1 MKIIH
6 IGLGKTGTTT
16 LQKYFFPKLS
26 NLLNH
31 TYWTTDSKIL
41 NKVKIHYSKQILG
54 KDIFDNL
61 QLNDN
66 SFISHEGL
74 SGFHRPDLLEYF
86 ANSNL
91 IAFGRN
97 SHIIITIREPLSYLS
112 SIYNELVA
120 KKLLNLSPSDF
131 FLSKKSELSF
141 FNLKEFSYRKL
152 LNVYKKKFDK
162 VSIIKIEKYN
172 DINYLSKI
180 FNLELNLLR
189 STISDLDK
197 NKKTNRS
204 YNFNTYKIVKSI
216 SFLFYPV
223 KFILKLPL
231 INVIFTKILINLV
244 KKKILS
250 DKEYTNYYFDMIKHK
265 IAKEDNSILIDKIF
279 SEIISNIFISLKFFD
294 LIDFIF
300 YRNKK
305 KITDPYEIDKN
316 FSFEI
321 TRLNNEYNS
330 I

>member
-26 NLLNH
+26 NILNYVYWTSDHKLLN
-31 TYWTTDSKIL
+31 
-41 NKVKIHYSKQILG
+41 NVKIHYSKQILG
-54 KDIFDNL
+54 KDIFDDL
-61 QLNDN
+61 EINDN
-66 SFISHEGL
+66 SIISHEGL

-120 KKLLNLSPSDF
+120 KKLLNLSPSDY
-131 FLSKKSELSF
+131 FLSKKPELSF

-152 LNVYKKKFDK
+152 VDVYKKKFDK

-197 NKKTNRS
+197 NKKINRS
-204 YNFNTYKIVKSI
+204 YNFNTYKIVKFI

-223 KFILKLPL
+223 KFILKLP
-231 INVIFTKILINLV
+231 IVNVIFTKIFIHLV
-244 KKKILS
+244 KKRILS
-250 DKEYTNYYFDMIKHK
+250 DKEYTNYYFDMIKYK
-265 IAKEDNSILIDKIF
+265 IAIEDNAILVDKIF
-279 SEIISNIFISLKFFD
+279 SEIISKIFIILKVFD
-294 LIDFIF
+294 LIEFIF
-300 YRNKK
+300 FRN
-305 KITDPYEIDKN
+305 IDKN
-316 FSFEI
+316 IDPYGIDNNFNFEL
-321 TRLNNEYNS
+321 TRLKKEYDS

>member
-26 NLLNH
+26 NILNYV
-31 TYWTTDSKIL
+31 YWTSDHKSL
-41 NKVKIHYSKQILG
+41 NNVKIHYSKQILG
-54 KDIFDNL
+54 KDIFDDL
-61 QLNDN
+61 EINDN
-66 SFISHEGL
+66 SIISHEGL

-120 KKLLNLSPSDF
+120 KKLLNLSPSDY
-131 FLSKKSELSF
+131 FLSKKPELSF

-152 LNVYKKKFDK
+152 IDVYKKKFDK

-172 DINYLSKI
+172 DIDYLSKI

-189 STISDLDK
+189 SIISDLYK
-197 NKKTNRS
+197 NKKINRS
-204 YNFNTYKIVKSI
+204 YNFKTYKIVKFI

-223 KFILKLPL
+223 KFILKLP
-231 INVIFTKILINLV
+231 IVNVIFIKTFIHLV
-244 KKKILS
+244 KKRIVS
-250 DKEYTNYYFDMIKHK
+250 DKEYTNYYFDMIKYK
-265 IAKEDNSILIDKIF
+265 ITIKDNAILVDKIF
-279 SEIISNIFISLKFFD
+279 SEIISKIFLILKVFD
-294 LIDFIF
+294 LIEFIF
-300 YRNKK
+300 FRNTDKD
-305 KITDPYEIDKN
+305 IDPYGIDNN
-316 FSFEI
+316 FNFEL
-321 TRLNNEYNS
+321 TRLKNEYNS